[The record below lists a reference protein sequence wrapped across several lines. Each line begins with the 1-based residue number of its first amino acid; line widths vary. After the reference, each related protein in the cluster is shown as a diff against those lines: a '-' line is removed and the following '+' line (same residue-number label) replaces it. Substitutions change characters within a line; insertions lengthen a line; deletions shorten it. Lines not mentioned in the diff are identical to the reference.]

1 MDALDRVAGPALTLL
16 TLVDT
21 SLARH
26 GAAADDPVWPLA
38 RRLRALPGDAVAAF
52 VAVRPAPLVAA
63 GTAIR
68 PHLDRYAEAADA
80 LAVHRDWS
88 GAAAQAYDAGRQAL
102 AARLV
107 GGGPDPG
114 AVSHAGRLAATAAYA
129 EATARW
135 VSLSRAALARTLA
148 EVLGSADAV
157 TVTTGSGAGTG
168 ADGPGGPA
176 GADAA
181 ARIAVPVLSVL
192 VEIVEHGESLAAWWG
207 PLLAPTDAAG
217 PVDDA
222 PVRPD
227 GSIRLR
233 Y

>member
-21 SLARH
+21 SLARN

-52 VAVRPAPLVAA
+52 VAVRPTPLVAA
-63 GTAIR
+63 GTAIG

-107 GGGPDPG
+107 GGPDPG

-157 TVTTGSGAGTG
+157 TVTTGSRAGTG

-217 PVDDA
+217 PVDEA